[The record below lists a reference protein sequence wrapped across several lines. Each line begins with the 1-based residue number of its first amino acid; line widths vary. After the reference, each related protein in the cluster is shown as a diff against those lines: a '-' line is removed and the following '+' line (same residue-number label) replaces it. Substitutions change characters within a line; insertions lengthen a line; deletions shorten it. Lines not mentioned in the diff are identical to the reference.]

1 MQCMFMMHS
10 LAMIH
15 LRHESNSICL
25 PWNFLGKS
33 YKKKILHQK
42 KLFIQQHKEDEK
54 KCMANNA
61 VGHFFSIFFFQ
72 IPLCYTGRRPG
83 SRLIRG
89 QGEWSPLIP
98 SKEKNEGLEQPIQI
112 RKTSKDGLNGG
123 CWRGDRER
131 ERERELLWRFGT
143 AMSQAIL
150 LLCNHFGRASSGSAR
165 LYIYIYSTHL
175 SQHAAAYVSI
185 TSHTSAYVWVINP

>member
-33 YKKKILHQK
+33 YKKKILHPK

-83 SRLIRG
+83 SRLIWG

-131 ERERELLWRFGT
+131 ERERERESSCGGLGQQCHRQLCCCVITLVVLLRGVRGYT
-143 AMSQAIL
+143 
-150 LLCNHFGRASSGSAR
+150 
-165 LYIYIYSTHL
+165 YIYIVHTW
-175 SQHAAAYVSI
+175 VSMLQ
-185 TSHTSAYVWVINP
+185 HTSA